1 MGKKNIEKKDK
12 ITKKLNTEEIKI
24 FKQFKKQKLF
34 ARFMFVFAALV
45 VGFWIN
51 SFVLNGQYGAQLKTS
66 VLDLNQQVEK
76 KADIYFKKIDKDFE
90 SVLKISIWKEISQ
103 IKDLSLGL
111 IYNPEEVTIQDI
123 FSKVKWAK
131 LSRLEN
137 EKWVATLIINF
148 EDIQNIGAWTN
159 IIELYVSKKTEKT
172 TQNINIINSN
182 FADGTNE
189 RYELTT
195 SWITF

>member
-1 MGKKNIEKKDK
+1 MGKKNTEKKDK
-12 ITKKLNTEEIKI
+12 ITEKLNTDDIKI

-34 ARFMFVFAALV
+34 VRFMFVFAALV

-76 KADIYFKKIDKDFE
+76 KADIYFEKIDKDFE
-90 SVLKISIWKEISQ
+90 SVLKISVWKEISQ

-123 FSKVKWAK
+123 FSKIKWAK

-148 EDIQNIGAWTN
+148 EDIQNINAWVN

-182 FADGTNE
+182 FADWTNE